1 MNSSE
6 ELDYPKQILEY
17 KDGFLVSKTMFAAC
31 ELGVFDVLHES
42 ELALSAAAV
51 AARLG
56 TSVNGTDRLLS
67 ACVGLKLLK
76 AEMKNEEA
84 FYANTDLSS
93 IYLTKSSPRS
103 LYHMM
108 MYYSHTMY
116 KCWQFLPEAIRN
128 QSARIASEP
137 APVPLHLG
145 PTVPVVSAETRQ
157 EWNFTIQHKKGSE
170 HGNADGL
177 SRQDSPQ
184 DVLTSRAGRDGKNQY
199 ERAFGISSKEIF
211 DALYRSED
219 EMATFMHHMD
229 SIWNICG
236 KDVITAFD
244 LSVFSTVYDLGGCSG
259 GLAKQFVSVY
269 PESTVTILD
278 MPKVVQTAK
287 KHFITGEEHRISF
300 HEGDFFNDPIPQADL
315 FIMARI
321 IHDWTEDKCSQ
332 LLNKI
337 YKSCKPGGGLLLVE
351 VLLNEDKSGPLTSQ
365 LYSLNMLVQTEGKE
379 RTRTEYSK
387 LLTASG
393 FKDIQVKATGKIYDA
408 ILGRK

>member
-6 ELDYPKQILEY
+6 DLDYPKQILEY
-17 KDGFLVSKTMFAAC
+17 MDGFFISKTMFAAC

-42 ELALSAAAV
+42 DLALSAATI

-56 TSVNGTDRLLS
+56 TSVDGTDRLLS

-103 LYHMM
+103 LYHMT
-108 MYYSHTMY
+108 MYYSHSMY
-116 KCWQFLPEAIRN
+116 KSWQFLPEAIR
-128 QSARIASEP
+128 
-137 APVPLHLG
+137 
-145 PTVPVVSAETRQ
+145 
-157 EWNFTIQHKKGSE
+157 
-170 HGNADGL
+170 
-177 SRQDSPQ
+177 
-184 DVLTSRAGRDGKNQY
+184 
-199 ERAFGISSKEIF
+199 
-211 DALYRSED
+211 SED
-219 EMATFMHHMD
+219 QMKSFMGFMD

-236 KDVITAFD
+236 KDMIAAFD

-287 KHFITGEEHRISF
+287 KHFITGEERISF
-300 HEGDFFNDPIPQADL
+300 QEGDFFNDPIPEADL

-321 IHDWTEDKCSQ
+321 IHNWPEEKCSQ

-351 VLLNEDKSGPLTSQ
+351 VILNEDKSGPLTSQ
-365 LYSLNMLVQTEGKE
+365 LYSLNMLVHAEGKE
-379 RTRTEYSK
+379 RTPSEYSK

>member
-116 KCWQFLPEAIRN
+116 KCWQFLPEAI
-128 QSARIASEP
+128 
-137 APVPLHLG
+137 
-145 PTVPVVSAETRQ
+145 
-157 EWNFTIQHKKGSE
+157 
-170 HGNADGL
+170 
-177 SRQDSPQ
+177 
-184 DVLTSRAGRDGKNQY
+184 
-199 ERAFGISSKEIF
+199 
-211 DALYRSED
+211 RSED

>member
-1 MNSSE
+1 
-6 ELDYPKQILEY
+6 
-17 KDGFLVSKTMFAAC
+17 MFAAC

-42 ELALSAAAV
+42 DLALSAAAA

-56 TSVNGTDRLLS
+56 TSVDGTDRLLS

-93 IYLTKSSPRS
+93 IYLTKSGPRS

-108 MYYSHTMY
+108 MYLSHNSY
-116 KCWQFLPEAIRN
+116 KTWQFLPEAI
-128 QSARIASEP
+128 
-137 APVPLHLG
+137 
-145 PTVPVVSAETRQ
+145 
-157 EWNFTIQHKKGSE
+157 
-170 HGNADGL
+170 
-177 SRQDSPQ
+177 
-184 DVLTSRAGRDGKNQY
+184 
-199 ERAFGISSKEIF
+199 
-211 DALYRSED
+211 RSED

>member
-6 ELDYPKQILEY
+6 DLDYPKQILEY
-17 KDGFLVSKTMFAAC
+17 MDGFFISKTMFAAC

-42 ELALSAAAV
+42 DLALSAAAV

-56 TSVNGTDRLLS
+56 TSVDGTDRLLS

-76 AEMKNEEA
+76 ADMKNEEGKTC
-84 FYANTDLSS
+84 FLVNYTV
-93 IYLTKSSPRS
+93 
-103 LYHMM
+103 
-108 MYYSHTMY
+108 YSHA
-116 KCWQFLPEAIRN
+116 L
-128 QSARIASEP
+128 
-137 APVPLHLG
+137 
-145 PTVPVVSAETRQ
+145 
-157 EWNFTIQHKKGSE
+157 
-170 HGNADGL
+170 
-177 SRQDSPQ
+177 QDSFTGEVSHQ
-184 DVLTSRAGRDGKNQY
+184 ELIDFIDY
-199 ERAFGISSKEIF
+199 C
-211 DALYRSED
+211 RSED
-219 EMATFMHHMD
+219 QMKAFMDFMD
-229 SIWNICG
+229 SMWNICG
-236 KDVITAFD
+236 KDVIAAFD

-259 GLAKQFVSVY
+259 CLAKQFVSVY

-278 MPKVVQTAK
+278 MPKVVQMAK
-287 KHFITGEEHRISF
+287 KHFITDEEHRISF
-300 HEGDFFNDPIPQADL
+300 HEGDFFNDPIPEADL

-321 IHDWTEDKCSQ
+321 IHDWTEEKCSQ

-365 LYSLNMLVQTEGKE
+365 LLSLNMLVHAEGKE
-379 RTRTEYSK
+379 RTPSEYSK

>member
-6 ELDYPKQILEY
+6 DLDYPKQILEY
-17 KDGFLVSKTMFAAC
+17 MDGFFISKTMFAAC

-42 ELALSAAAV
+42 DLALSAATI

-56 TSVNGTDRLLS
+56 TSVDGTDRLLS

-103 LYHMM
+103 LYHMT
-108 MYYSHTMY
+108 MYYSHSMY
-116 KCWQFLPEAIRN
+116 KSWQFLPEAIR
-128 QSARIASEP
+128 E
-137 APVPLHLG
+137 
-145 PTVPVVSAETRQ
+145 
-157 EWNFTIQHKKGSE
+157 
-170 HGNADGL
+170 
-177 SRQDSPQ
+177 
-184 DVLTSRAGRDGKNQY
+184 GKPQY
-199 ERAFGISSKEIF
+199 ERAFGISSKDIF
-211 DALYRSED
+211 DGVYRSED
-219 EMATFMHHMD
+219 QMKSFMGFMD

-236 KDVITAFD
+236 KDMIAAFD

-287 KHFITGEEHRISF
+287 KHFITGEERISF
-300 HEGDFFNDPIPQADL
+300 QEGDFFNDPIPEADL

-321 IHDWTEDKCSQ
+321 IHNWPEEKCSQ

-351 VLLNEDKSGPLTSQ
+351 VILNEDKSGPLTSQ
-365 LYSLNMLVQTEGKE
+365 LYSLNMLVHAEGKE
-379 RTRTEYSK
+379 RTPSEYSK

>member
-1 MNSSE
+1 
-6 ELDYPKQILEY
+6 
-17 KDGFLVSKTMFAAC
+17 MFAAC

-42 ELALSAAAV
+42 DLALSAAAA

-56 TSVNGTDRLLS
+56 TSVDGTDRLLS

-93 IYLTKSSPRS
+93 IYLTKSGPRS

-108 MYYSHTMY
+108 MYLSHNSY
-116 KCWQFLPEAIRN
+116 KTWQFLPEAI
-128 QSARIASEP
+128 
-137 APVPLHLG
+137 
-145 PTVPVVSAETRQ
+145 
-157 EWNFTIQHKKGSE
+157 
-170 HGNADGL
+170 
-177 SRQDSPQ
+177 
-184 DVLTSRAGRDGKNQY
+184 RDGKNQY